1 MTCRLPLAL
10 TKKIKGKVWYNE
22 PLRNHTTWQ
31 IGGPAEILV
40 EPASREDLIA
50 VLAFVRD
57 QGLPLT
63 VIGNGSNLLV
73 SDGGIKGVVVKIG
86 EALGRISIV
95 GERIV
100 AQAGAKLGR
109 VVAVAQ
115 AAGLG
120 GLEFAVG
127 IPATI
132 GGAVTMNAGANG
144 AAMADVVET
153 VTVVDYEGK
162 EQILSA
168 AEMCFGYRYSRLQ
181 KLKAIVVEI
190 ILYLTP
196 RDPWEIS
203 RRGKEYLRKRRLTQP
218 LEYPSAGSV
227 FKNPPGD
234 AAGRLIELAG
244 AKGLRIGDAMVSE
257 RHANFI
263 VNLGNARAQDVL
275 LLIKRV
281 REMVR
286 EKFGVA
292 LELEV
297 KVLGESGA
305 GWLDAFC
312 PQGSKPLAGND

>member
-1 MTCRLPLAL
+1 MMTCRLPLSL
-10 TKKIKGKVWYNE
+10 VNKIQGRVRYGE

-31 IGGPAEILV
+31 IGGPADVLV
-40 EPASREDLIA
+40 EPASREDLA
-50 VLAFVRD
+50 TVLAFIR
-57 QGLPLT
+57 QEALPLA

-73 SDGGIKGVVVKIG
+73 SDSGFRGVVIKIG
-86 EALGRISIV
+86 EALGRVNIN
-95 GERIV
+95 GERIF
-100 AQAGAKLGR
+100 AEAGAKLGR
-109 VVAVAQ
+109 VTAVAQ

-127 IPATI
+127 IPATL

-144 AAMADVVET
+144 AAMADVVEK
-153 VTVVDYEGK
+153 VTVVDYEGN
-162 EQILSA
+162 ECVLEH
-168 AEMCFGYRYSRLQ
+168 AEIGFGYRRSRLQ
-181 KLKAIVVEI
+181 ELKAVVVEI
-190 ILYLTP
+190 VLHLTP
-196 RDPWEIS
+196 DDPREI
-203 RRGKEYLRKRRLTQP
+203 RRRSEECLRRRKVTQP

-263 VNLGNARAQDVL
+263 VNLGNARARDVL
-275 LLIKRV
+275 ALIGRV

-286 EKFGVA
+286 EKFGVT

-305 GWLDAFC
+305 D
-312 PQGSKPLAGND
+312 